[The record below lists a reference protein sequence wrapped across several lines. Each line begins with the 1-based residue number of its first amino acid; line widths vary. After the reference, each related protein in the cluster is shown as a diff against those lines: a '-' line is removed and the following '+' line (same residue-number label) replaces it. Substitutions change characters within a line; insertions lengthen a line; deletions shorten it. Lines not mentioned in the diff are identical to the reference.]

1 VVTDGCLSATGELCA
16 TRDKGTAGGFEG
28 TEDALSDPLSG
39 LSCDAWDLLTSN
51 SRKGFEMA
59 HRDKKGFGLSAD
71 APWNGF
77 VGGRDLDSLGDNF
90 EAVNGLM
97 KGLLGCRTGAGESCG
112 DLGDCAIGLMTSGDR
127 HGVV

>member
-1 VVTDGCLSATGELCA
+1 VETDGCLSATGELCA
-16 TRDKGTAGGFEG
+16 TGDKGT
-28 TEDALSDPLSG
+28 DPLSG
-39 LSCDAWDLLTSN
+39 LSCEEWDLPTSN

-59 HRDKKGFGLSAD
+59 HGAKKGFGLSAD
-71 APWNGF
+71 TPWNGF

-97 KGLLGCRTGAGESCG
+97 KGLFGCRTGAGECCG

-127 HGVV
+127 HGAV